1 MCTTKKNPTNKNN
14 YIDLDSFCDVSVYG
28 FCLCPCTISD
38 KDTRSHNPP
47 KRLRQLGDL
56 SDARRSVHSIL
67 SDYLCVGEFC
77 SEFRNTCF
85 HTNILCCLMLS
96 EIRVSETRRMCLY
109 IYIYVSIYMYP
120 VASLLFRNILAN
132 ARIASS
138 TETVMIGQSGHACLT
153 SHCHVSRCDGASFS
167 H

>member
-1 MCTTKKNPTNKNN
+1 MLLDVVRNNSIGDETN
-14 YIDLDSFCDVSVYG
+14 VS
-28 FCLCPCTISD
+28 
-38 KDTRSHNPP
+38 
-47 KRLRQLGDL
+47 
-56 SDARRSVHSIL
+56 
-67 SDYLCVGEFC
+67 
-77 SEFRNTCF
+77 
-85 HTNILCCLMLS
+85 
-96 EIRVSETRRMCLY
+96 

-120 VASLLFRNILAN
+120 VSCLLFRNILDN